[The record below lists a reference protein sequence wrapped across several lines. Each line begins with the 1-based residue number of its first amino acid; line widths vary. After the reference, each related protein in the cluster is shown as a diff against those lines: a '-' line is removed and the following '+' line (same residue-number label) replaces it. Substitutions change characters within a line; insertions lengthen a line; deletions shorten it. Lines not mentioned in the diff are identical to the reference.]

1 MRLALAAMAVLMTTV
16 AFAGPPGGRA
26 VPIDRLTE
34 ELQLDESQAAEVK
47 QILEAQRERAREL
60 KDLDRSE
67 RFEAMRAIHEDTRAQ
82 LSGVLDEDQLARF
95 DELVEQR
102 KARRGKSRAGS
113 GSGGGS
119 T

>member
-16 AFAGPPGGRA
+16 AFAGSPGGRA

-34 ELQLDESQAAEVK
+34 ELRLDEFQAAAVE

-60 KDLDRSE
+60 EGLDRSK
-67 RFEAMRAIHEDTRAQ
+67 RLEALRAIQEDTRMQ
-82 LSGVLDEDQLARF
+82 LSGVLDDDQMARF

-102 KARRGKSRAGS
+102 KARRGKSRERY